1 MVTIERIEDFRNF
14 FHTRRQ
20 GEKVG
25 IVPTMGNL
33 HKGHLA
39 LVEAARK
46 NCTSVVTTIF
56 VNPIQFGEGED
67 YADYPRTFEKDQ
79 MKLNGLEVDVLFAPS
94 VDEIYPGGPD
104 HQTTITV
111 PVLSSIL
118 CGSNRPIHFD
128 GVATVVAKLFNIVQ
142 PDVAYFG
149 EKDWQQLI
157 LIRTMV
163 QQLSM
168 PIDIIGV
175 PTVRENDGL
184 ALSSRNLYLSGRER
198 PIAPILHQTLQELQ
212 GEVSKRVKTFSALE
226 GDAMRRLRKAG
237 FEPDYVAILDASTLL
252 SPSKFT
258 QSLRSLVAARLGQ
271 TRLIDNISAKI

>member
-1 MVTIERIEDFRNF
+1 MVTIERIEDFRSC
-14 FHTRRQ
+14 FHPRRQ

-39 LVEAARK
+39 LVKAARK
-46 NCTSVVTTIF
+46 DCTSVVTTIF

-67 YADYPRTFEKDQ
+67 YADYPRTFKEDQ
-79 MKLNGLEVDVLFAPS
+79 IKLDGLEVDVLFAPS
-94 VDEIYPGGPD
+94 VDEIYPAGPG
-104 HQTTITV
+104 HQTAITI

-118 CGSNRPIHFD
+118 CGRDRPIHFD

-157 LIRTMV
+157 LIRMMV
-163 QQLSM
+163 RQLSM
-168 PIDIIGV
+168 PIEIIGV

-184 ALSSRNLYLSGRER
+184 ALSSRNLYLSEKER
-198 PIAPILHQTLQELQ
+198 PIAPILHQTLLDLRGQI
-212 GEVSKRVKTFSALE
+212 SKQVKTFYALE
-226 GDAMRRLRKAG
+226 EDAMRRLREAG

-252 SPSKFT
+252 SPSNST
-258 QSLRSLVAARLGQ
+258 QSLRILAAAKLGQ